1 MNLFDPDLA
10 PFTIALMLMGLILL
24 AELAGALFG
33 APLSQLFDGDV
44 DADASE
50 VAAGEGGGVLSWLY
64 VGRAPL
70 LILLAAFLTGF
81 GIAGLVLQFVI
92 KSAVGGYLW
101 GLLAAIPAFIVAL
114 PVTRFVGSIF
124 ARFLKREHSDAAS
137 REAFIGRIA
146 TVVRGEARRGF
157 PAEAKLRDQQG
168 AAHYILVE
176 PDEDAAVFTAG
187 SEVLL
192 VEQTGAVFRA
202 ILNPSRA
209 LSAG

>member
-10 PFTIALMLMGLILL
+10 PFTISLMLMGFILL
-24 AELAGALFG
+24 AELGGALFG
-33 APLSQLFDGDV
+33 APLSQVFDGDA
-44 DADASE
+44 DADTS
-50 VAAGEGGGVLSWLY
+50 AGEGGGVLSWLY

-70 LILLAAFLTGF
+70 VILLAAFLTGF
-81 GIAGLVLQFVI
+81 GLSGLILQFAL
-92 KSAVGGYLW
+92 KSIVGGYLW
-101 GLLAAIPAFIVAL
+101 GVLAVIPAFLAAL
-114 PVTRFVGSIF
+114 PITRFVGGIF

-137 REAFIGRIA
+137 RDAFVGRIA

-176 PDEDAAVFTAG
+176 PDEDNTVFSAG
-187 SEVLL
+187 CEVLL
-192 VEQTGAVFRA
+192 VEQAGAVFRA

>member
-10 PFTIALMLMGLILL
+10 PFTISLLVMGLILL

-33 APLSQLFDGDV
+33 APLSQLFDGD
-44 DADASE
+44 ADASE
-50 VAAGEGGGVLSWLY
+50 AAAGEGGGVLSWLY

-81 GIAGLVLQFVI
+81 GISGLILQSVI
-92 KSAVGGYLW
+92 KSVVGGYLW
-101 GLLAAIPAFIVAL
+101 GLLAAIPAFLAAL
-114 PVTRFVGSIF
+114 PVTRLVGSFF

-146 TVVRGEARRGF
+146 VVVRGEARRGF

-168 AAHYILVE
+168 ASHYILVE
-176 PDEDAAVFTAG
+176 PDEEGAVFTAG

-192 VEQTGAVFRA
+192 VEQAGAVFRA
-202 ILNPSRA
+202 IVNPSRA